1 MSNWLVFC
9 VSAWS
14 ELANGGSG
22 EKKNVTCTKINAG
35 WCSELQRLRGTPSD
49 QEGLTASLAFLEYTS
64 LYHPRLAQ
72 VCLSVRILTECDDFA
87 GRGLTNGKQQ
97 QQHVTTPGWVTSP
110 VGQPQRHADRCQIK
124 MKIHRNM
131 GGKKPGCTHRKAHQ
145 ILSEYLH
152 SNYTQSQLI
161 PF

>member
-1 MSNWLVFC
+1 MLNWLVFC

-14 ELANGGSG
+14 ELASGGSG
-22 EKKNVTCTKINAG
+22 EKEMSHARRLMPDDAVNCKDLG
-35 WCSELQRLRGTPSD
+35 GHLQTMRDFP
-49 QEGLTASLAFLEYTS
+49 EYTS

-72 VCLSVRILTECDDFA
+72 VCLSVRILTVSVMI
-87 GRGLTNGKQQ
+87 RRQGLTNGKQQ
-97 QQHVTTPGWVTSP
+97 QEQHVTTPGWVTSP

-124 MKIHRNM
+124 MKMHRNM

-152 SNYTQSQLI
+152 NNYTHSQ
-161 PF
+161 